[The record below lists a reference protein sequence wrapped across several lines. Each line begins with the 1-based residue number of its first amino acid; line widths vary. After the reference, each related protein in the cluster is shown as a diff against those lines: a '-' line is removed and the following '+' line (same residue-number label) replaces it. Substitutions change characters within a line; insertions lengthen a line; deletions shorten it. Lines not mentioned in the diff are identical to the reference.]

1 MRVNMIYAN
10 KLMHIIIEDDECFMY
25 SLELVEDLDT
35 KEIYIKANGEI
46 INSLYEE
53 DLRKLTI
60 SDFIYDQCLYSL
72 YKKFLNVLDELS

>member
-1 MRVNMIYAN
+1 MIYAN

>member
-10 KLMHIIIEDDECFMY
+10 KLVHIIIEDDECFMY
-25 SLELVEDLDT
+25 SLELIEDLDT
-35 KEIYIKANGEI
+35 KEIYMKANGEI
-46 INSLYEE
+46 FNSLYEE

-60 SDFIYDQCLYSL
+60 SDFLYDQCLYSL